1 MAGCDTSTNGVENTH
16 RPSFGSEGALRGL
29 GSNPAAEE
37 LPSGRL
43 GRGRRQN
50 PHLHRLQG
58 RGRCA
63 RPAARMPRMWPRGS
77 SPASA
82 LWQDLKRALRGL
94 RPSSWR
100 LVISTFP
107 KLSIP
112 PGCICVRVGGED
124 RGRSPGD
131 SRRSGVHGAEG
142 RERAK
147 SYLVSQS
154 RISVAVGCLVVV
166 SYMYGQCPAS
176 QKSTW

>member
-1 MAGCDTSTNGVENTH
+1 MASKTPTGRASALRAPFGVWGQTQRRRNFLLGVWGGADVKIPTYIVS
-16 RPSFGSEGALRGL
+16 RAVEGAHASLL
-29 GSNPAAEE
+29 VYV
-37 LPSGRL
+37 
-43 GRGRRQN
+43 
-50 PHLHRLQG
+50 
-58 RGRCA
+58 
-63 RPAARMPRMWPRGS
+63 PRMWPRGS

-124 RGRSPGD
+124 RGRSLGD

-154 RISVAVGCLVVV
+154 RISVAVGCLAVV